1 MHSAKAALVDTAN
14 AEFHRPGVTTYL
26 DELSVQSVQEAVKK
40 ITNHY
45 HWKGPVGVSVTRAV
59 TRVLG
64 NQAAGKQLEAMMPDS
79 KGKVATMIHT
89 EAAAYAEMYFGPGR
103 ECSGLV
109 LVVTVG
115 TDRRAHV

>member
-1 MHSAKAALVDTAN
+1 M
-14 AEFHRPGVTTYL
+14 TTYL

-64 NQAAGKQLEAMMPDS
+64 NQAAGKQLEVMMPDS
-79 KGKVATMIHT
+79 KGKVATMIPPRRRP
-89 EAAAYAEMYFGPGR
+89 MRNVLRPGR
-103 ECSGLV
+103 ECSALGS
-109 LVVTVG
+109 
-115 TDRRAHV
+115 RRRGWHGHRDLQPRTEGEKLG